1 LQRFTPEWNRA
12 MALPSGFPAPV
23 AGGEFDT
30 HAESHEAVGM
40 PLVAQSRRAG
50 MTAHELVEQVEAA
63 LSASRRRIIKLTF
76 AGKPVWVKRPR
87 RGPGYM
93 LYGLHF
99 GAAEL
104 LGIRLFRPPKVSRGA
119 SGLAAEARRLAHL
132 QGKGWPVPRVLAIT
146 PRWLALSDN
155 GPSLSDVV
163 AGLGVPE
170 RSRTL
175 RAALAFLQDLHAAHG
190 WHGAAQMRNL
200 TCLQDGFG
208 GIDFEDDVEPA
219 MPLESRQAR
228 DIYLFLVSAA
238 RYADRDASLVPHLL
252 EDALHRASAPV
263 CNEMTSVGAKLM
275 RAERVLGWSAPYLGR
290 DGPALAAIARAFR
303 SR

>member
-1 LQRFTPEWNRA
+1 ME
-12 MALPSGFPAPV
+12 LPSGFPARL

-30 HAESHEAVGM
+30 HAAGHEAVGV
-40 PLVAQSRRAG
+40 PLAAPSRRAG

-63 LSASRRRIIKLTF
+63 LATSRRRILNLTF
-76 AGKPVWVKRPR
+76 AGQPVWVKRPR
-87 RGPGYM
+87 RGPGYT

-99 GAAEL
+99 AAAEL

-132 QGKGWPVPRVLAIT
+132 QSKAWPVPRVLAIT

-155 GPSLSDVV
+155 GPCLSDVV
-163 AGLGVPE
+163 AELGVPE

-175 RAALAFLQDLHAAHG
+175 RGALEFLQTLHAAHG

-208 GIDFEDDVEPA
+208 AVDFEDDVEPV

-228 DIYLFLVSAA
+228 DVYLFLISAA
-238 RYADRDASLVPHLL
+238 RYADCDASLVPHLL
-252 EDALHRASAPV
+252 EDALGRASAPV
-263 CNEMTSVGAKLM
+263 CDELSSVGAKLM